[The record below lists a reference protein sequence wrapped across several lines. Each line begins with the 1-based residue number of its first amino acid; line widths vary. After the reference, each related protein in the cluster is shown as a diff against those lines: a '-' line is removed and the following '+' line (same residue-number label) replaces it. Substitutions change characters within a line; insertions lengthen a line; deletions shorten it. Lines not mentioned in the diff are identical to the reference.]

1 MIVMNPYS
9 FLESHRE
16 QFDRMFVDAVKASG
30 LATQKSPIPGMEL
43 TFQVQF
49 EPKFPQ
55 DLENELKW
63 FLENKLASIKE
74 MHNASVVYDE
84 LIVYPSTK
92 ELHYEFTFMIRYA

>member
-16 QFDRMFVDAVKASG
+16 QFDRMFDDAVKASG
-30 LATQKSPIPGMEL
+30 LATQKSPIPEMEL

-63 FLENKLASIKE
+63 FLENKLSSIKE
-74 MHNASVVYDE
+74 GHNASVVYDE
-84 LIVYPSTK
+84 LIVYPLTK
-92 ELHYEFTFMIRYA
+92 ELCYNFTFMIRYA